1 MKGDWR
7 AVAFQGRYCVCQSVD
22 DDVPHAVLGLSA
34 NESLGTEASAQKVD
48 TSESLSALNCV
59 RAHARLERAED
70 IPLPSPAH
78 GLILITLGCRAK
90 VVVDGDQDILD
101 GDERVARGVS
111 GIRIDCEQPGEVTNA
126 KGKGGQG
133 RARSGRRED
142 GWREPWVG
150 M

>member
-1 MKGDWR
+1 M
-7 AVAFQGRYCVCQSVD
+7 YQSVD
-22 DDVPHAVLGLSA
+22 DDVPYAVLGLSA

-48 TSESLSALNCV
+48 TSESLPALNCV

-70 IPLPSPAH
+70 IPLSSLAH
-78 GLILITLGCRAK
+78 GLILTTLGCLAK

-111 GIRIDCEQPGEVTNA
+111 GIWKDCEQPGEGTNA

-133 RARSGRRED
+133 RVRSGRRED
-142 GWREPWVG
+142 GRGEVWVG
-150 M
+150 MRGLEPYIVP